1 MKIAIYSIR
10 FLFALLFIYNGI
22 EKLFIPYD
30 SSAFRESLPENSD
43 TFFEFYHLLQTTG
56 FIYFVGFFQILC
68 GVLLLFKRTYFLGSI
83 MLTPILLC
91 MVMTHVFIT
100 RNPSYLAFDS
110 FLFLCNVYLIGYNF
124 KKIKPAILQP
134 QQGWI

>member
-56 FIYFVGFFQILC
+56 FICFVGFFQILC
-68 GVLLLFKRTYFLGSI
+68 GTLLIFKRTYFLGSI

-110 FLFLCNVYLIGYNF
+110 LLFLCNVYLIGSNF

-134 QQGWI
+134 QQGLI